1 MYMNIPTTYTRKKN
15 MKYSIEER
23 VNMAIKLAI
32 AEEEPKLKEGQT
44 LRVEVTREAEGM
56 RVHAYPVDKITGEPV
71 DNKE

>member
-1 MYMNIPTTYTRKKN
+1 

-44 LRVEVTREAEGM
+44 LKVEVLQTDEGM
-56 RVHAYPVDKITGEPV
+56 QVNVYPVDSGNSYGNCCIHWVGLSICIALV
-71 DNKE
+71 L

>member
-15 MKYSIEER
+15 MKYSIVER

-44 LRVEVTREAEGM
+44 LKVEVLQTDEGM
-56 RVHAYPVDKITGEPV
+56 QVNVYPVDKEE
-71 DNKE
+71 KQ

>member
-1 MYMNIPTTYTRKKN
+1 MYMNIPTTYTRKKI

-44 LRVEVTREAEGM
+44 LKVEVLQTDEGM
-56 RVHAYPVDKITGEPV
+56 QVNVYPVDKEE
-71 DNKE
+71 KQ

>member
-1 MYMNIPTTYTRKKN
+1 MYMNIPTTYTRKI

-44 LRVEVTREAEGM
+44 LKVEVLQTDEGM
-56 RVHAYPVDKITGEPV
+56 QVNVYPVDKEE
-71 DNKE
+71 KQ

>member
-1 MYMNIPTTYTRKKN
+1 
-15 MKYSIEER
+15 MKSIEER
-23 VNMAIKLAI
+23 INMAIKLAI

>member
-32 AEEEPKLKEGQT
+32 EEEQPKLKEGQT
-44 LRVEVTREAEGM
+44 LKVEVLQTDEGM
-56 RVHAYPVDKITGEPV
+56 QVNVYPVDKEE
-71 DNKE
+71 KQ